1 MTMSLFAPHTIVGTP
16 VSLAYGHETNTAVLR
31 VRTAAGD
38 YEFRATGGLAFS
50 LLRQVTKDVKGIVVE
65 YNPTDPTE
73 IVSFTVQK

>member
-1 MTMSLFAPHTIVGTP
+1 MRQEAAAFTRVVHH
-16 VSLAYGHETNTAVLR
+16 GHETNTAVLR

-65 YNPTDPTE
+65 YSPTDPTE
-73 IVSFTVQK
+73 IISFTVQK